1 MHPCRE
7 NSQHIHHLRLGVACW
22 AFIFTHLD
30 ICDETGS
37 LSPHGYNYVQHR
49 ASANICR
56 PNIEC
61 LLWFSEGRD
70 DPKVI
75 HLVWV
80 GLLLICT
87 ICPHTTLLGFLPA
100 SWLGYTVSWGVCT
113 AGNLHITQIII
124 WCSKR
129 VSFFSFKAALF
140 CLSTHLEFFVLVMI
154 LCHFLTHVHLKIEI
168 TLLSLD
174 FRKFC
179 HLSTPIVCDQLWQ
192 TNLWKPQF

>member
-1 MHPCRE
+1 MGT
-7 NSQHIHHLRLGVACW
+7 NMYKIGQVL
-22 AFIFTHLD
+22 T
-30 ICDETGS
+30 
-37 LSPHGYNYVQHR
+37 YVDQ
-49 ASANICR
+49 
-56 PNIEC
+56 NIEC

-80 GLLLICT
+80 GLLLICS

-100 SWLGYTVSWGVCT
+100 SWLGDTVSWGVCT

-140 CLSTHLEFFVLVMI
+140 CLSTHLEFFILVVI
-154 LCHFLTHVHLKIEI
+154 LCHFLIHVHLKIEI

-174 FRKFC
+174 FRKFY
-179 HLSTPIVCDQLWQ
+179 HLFTPIVCDQLWQ